1 MLLKNIIILIL
12 TLQKSMLLRYIK
24 LKILVWEARR
34 RRRISLKEL
43 SQKSGISKSAIND
56 IENNKVSP
64 RVNTLEKIA
73 DALGMDISELMRKE
87 N

>member
-1 MLLKNIIILIL
+1 M
-12 TLQKSMLLRYIK
+12 
-24 LKILVWEARR
+24 KILVWEARR
-34 RRRISLKEL
+34 QRRMGLKEL

-73 DALGMDISELMRKE
+73 DALEVDISSLMRKE

>member
-1 MLLKNIIILIL
+1 M
-12 TLQKSMLLRYIK
+12 
-24 LKILVWEARR
+24 KILVWEARR

>member
-1 MLLKNIIILIL
+1 M
-12 TLQKSMLLRYIK
+12 LRYIK